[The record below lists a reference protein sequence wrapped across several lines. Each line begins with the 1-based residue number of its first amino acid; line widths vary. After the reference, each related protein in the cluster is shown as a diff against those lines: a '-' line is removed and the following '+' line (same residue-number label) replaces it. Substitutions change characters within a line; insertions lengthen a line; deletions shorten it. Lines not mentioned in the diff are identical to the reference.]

1 MPFRSKHF
9 SLQINI
15 SEIPYI
21 ITLIIYK
28 LLSKAYILKILWKLT
43 SVSSSMKIQ
52 LFPFY
57 CHNPHSVTLSH
68 WLHLWGENS
77 HHSGEPSVSCDTS
90 QVERK
95 SWGYILC
102 LVSVA
107 KPMLDRLAD
116 PS

>member
-57 CHNPHSVTLSH
+57 CGNPHSVTPSH

-77 HHSGEPSVSCDTS
+77 HHSGEPSVSCDTN
-90 QVERK
+90 QV
-95 SWGYILC
+95 GHIYCALC
-102 LVSVA
+102 VWQSLCWTVRQIHRN
-107 KPMLDRLAD
+107 KM
-116 PS
+116 